1 MSPYLRIEKPCEEPL
16 ENMHDIPGGK
26 HCDLCSKKVL
36 DLSSLNDTEILKII
50 QKNNGEKFCGIFFK
64 NQLNHSL
71 QEERIL
77 SNALPRKTTFSKAA
91 AGLALTAS
99 IISSYPAQTTATAH
113 SKEVMLSTSSK
124 KNIENEEPRKNSGNF
139 VISGRIIDSDKKT
152 PVPSEVSFITALK
165 VYTTTTDK
173 DGNYHLEVP
182 KNILKY
188 ESLLE
193 FRPTDYTYD
202 QKLVIYTIENLGKKQ
217 LIKLE
222 NNGWDKM
229 YGEISYGPPLAT
241 EKSLVIAEGKKLDYK
256 LFNKS
261 YSLYSNKYEVH
272 YISKE
277 FVKFFTPKET
287 INDIYIIFIK

>member
-1 MSPYLRIEKPCEEPL
+1 MIPHLRIEKPCEEPL
-16 ENMHDIPGGK
+16 ENMQDIPGGK

-36 DLSSLNDTEILKII
+36 DLSNSNDTEIVRLLQQNK
-50 QKNNGEKFCGIFFK
+50 GEKFCGIFFK
-64 NQLNHSL
+64 NQLNRPL
-71 QEERIL
+71 QEEKNL
-77 SNALPRKTTFSKAA
+77 SNTLPRKITFSKAA

-99 IISSYPAQTTATAH
+99 IISSYPAQITATH
-113 SKEVMLSTSSK
+113 SKEVMLSTGSK
-124 KNIENEEPRKNSGNF
+124 KKIENEEPRKDNGNF
-139 VISGRIIDSDKKT
+139 VISGKIVDSNKGI

-173 DGNYHLEVP
+173 DGYYHLEVP
-182 KNILKY
+182 KDILKY

-193 FRPTDYTYD
+193 FRPNDYNYD

-217 LIKLE
+217 LIQLKY
-222 NNGWDKM
+222 NGWEKM

-241 EKSLVIAEGKKLDYK
+241 EKSFVIAEGKKLDYK

-261 YSLYSNKYEVH
+261 YSLYPNRYEVH
-272 YISKE
+272 YIPKE

-287 INDIYIIFIK
+287 INDIYIVFIK